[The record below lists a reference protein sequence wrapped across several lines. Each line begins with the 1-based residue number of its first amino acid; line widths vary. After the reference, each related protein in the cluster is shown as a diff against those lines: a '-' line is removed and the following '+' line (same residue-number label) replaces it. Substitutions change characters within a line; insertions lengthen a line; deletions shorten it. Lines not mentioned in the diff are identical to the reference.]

1 MLSLPPLADRPP
13 ELMDD
18 PALDQ
23 AAHDQ
28 ALTALARINWISG
41 TASQLGR
48 RVIRLLETVRSPHHS
63 PVRVIDIA
71 CGGGDLTAAVA
82 RYLGRWLHQ
91 PVEVVGIDI
100 SERAVGWARQRH
112 AGRSGSA
119 TISFT
124 HADIVG
130 DGCPPCDIAV
140 HSLFLHHLDDDAAI
154 ELLRGMAAAATVGG
168 VFSDLLRSQLG
179 LLLAHAGTTLLARS
193 RVARV
198 DGPLSVKAAR
208 TAAEYRQ
215 LLDAAGLSQ
224 AQIDR
229 TWPERV
235 CVSWTRVDKGQHP
248 HRATEPFLS

>member
-1 MLSLPPLADRPP
+1 MSPLPSLADRPP

-23 AAHDQ
+23 AEHDQ

-48 RVIRLLETVRSPHHS
+48 RAVRLLQTAAAADRR
-63 PVRVIDIA
+63 PVQVVDIA

-82 RYLGRWLHQ
+82 RYLGARLAR
-91 PVEVVGIDI
+91 PVEVIGLDV
-100 SERAVGWARQRH
+100 SERAIGWARQRQ
-112 AGRSGSA
+112 AGRGGSA
-119 TISFT
+119 SLTFT
-124 HADIVG
+124 QADIVR
-130 DGCPPCDIAV
+130 DGCPPCDIAM
-140 HSLFLHHLDDDAAI
+140 HSLFLHHLGDDAAVA
-154 ELLRGMAAAATVGG
+154 LLRGMAAAADVGG
-168 VFSDLLRSQLG
+168 VFSDLLRSRLG
-179 LLLAHAGTTLLARS
+179 LLLAQLGTTLLARS

-208 TAAEYRQ
+208 TPAEYRQ
-215 LLDAAGLSQ
+215 LLDAAGLST

-235 CVSWTRVDKGQHP
+235 CVSWGRRKEH
-248 HRATEPFLS
+248 HSC